1 MARDRAGGDLL
12 GTIER
17 CLTAVRDQADAA
29 GVVLDLV
36 IPVNPALVQVDTT
49 PLDEIGRTLLRYAIA
64 GSQRGHRLQVRLD
77 MKVDDI
83 VILEIDEEAS
93 ETDYASI
100 HGAARQKDALAADVE
115 PIRAIVGAVGG
126 ELSVSHKDNGLLR
139 LSATLP
145 WSPGVDSSP

>member
-17 CLTAVRDQADAA
+17 CLTVVRDQADAA

-36 IPVNPALVQVDTT
+36 LPVNPALVRVDAA
-49 PLDEIGRTLLRYAIA
+49 PLDEVGRTLLRYAIA
-64 GSQRGHRLQVRLD
+64 GSQRGHRLRVRLD

-83 VILEIDEEAS
+83 VILEIDEEAP
-93 ETDYASI
+93 EAD
-100 HGAARQKDALAADVE
+100 HGWTRGGARRKDALAAEIE
-115 PIRAIVGAVGG
+115 PVRAIVGAAGG

-145 WSPGVDSSP
+145 WVPGAESAP